1 MRETL
6 VSPLHSTLHINSF
19 LDFETEF
26 ATFSTFSQDC
36 LKCGPRIWGF
46 RTENRRRN
54 NRPKSLQRSPVVGDF
69 YGTGVERFG
78 LDLGHWKY
86 CLAPIETPRCLQFTE
101 ENIHVRFF
109 HVILDPSLNSGII
122 YAGFYQTIEYF
133 FHSNSIGLL

>member
-54 NRPKSLQRSPVVGDF
+54 NRPKSLLRSPVVGDF
-69 YGTGVERFG
+69 YGTGVEI
-78 LDLGHWKY
+78 W
-86 CLAPIETPRCLQFTE
+86 
-101 ENIHVRFF
+101 
-109 HVILDPSLNSGII
+109 
-122 YAGFYQTIEYF
+122 AGFGPIGSTVLLHYRTLTA
-133 FHSNSIGLL
+133 GLLYKDFATEQCPTLG